1 MNSKKQ
7 TDAEVLKELGVGQPS
22 EFDGL
27 SADELTR
34 EEKLLDVKLKKLEI
48 AERLEKSEAKKQK
61 IRENKERFEASMRR
75 IAIDL
80 ARIASRQRGCS
91 HRKGGVAS
99 REGLPVQGGND
110 DNYALL
116 KHQLPSGDWMVTCQ
130 RCAAEWFPEDRFT
143 GRPATVIGGFTYRDA
158 LMARTDNSPSKS
170 SQFRFED
177 HRSPAQIEA
186 DKWEPP
192 RDESGQPVKDEIA
205 IPLNSDG
212 QLQPPAPVMRR
223 G

>member
-1 MNSKKQ
+1 MTNKNQ
-7 TDAEVLKELGVGQPS
+7 TDAEVLKELGVGQTS

-27 SADELTR
+27 SASELTA
-34 EEKLLDVKLKKLEI
+34 EEKRLDVHLKKLEL
-48 AERLEKSEAKKQK
+48 AERLEKSEEKKRK
-61 IRENKERFEASMRR
+61 IRDNKERFEASMKR

-80 ARIASRQRGCS
+80 ARIAARQRGCS
-91 HRKGGVAS
+91 HRKGGLAS
-99 REGLPVQGGND
+99 REGLPVEGGND

-177 HRSPAQIEA
+177 HRSHEEIEA
-186 DKWEPP
+186 DKWLPP
-192 RDESGQPVKDEIA
+192 RNESGQPVQNEIA
-205 IPLNSDG
+205 IPLNNDG
-212 QLQPPAPVMRR
+212 KLQPPAPVMRR